1 MLLSQKGHELEVDP
15 AALHLGLVRASRVV
29 PSPQH
34 AEEEERLDL
43 TSSSPAFVSRVTKS
57 AAPRGCRE
65 RAAEERS
72 EHILGPR
79 RGRVSG
85 SVRDAIH
92 PRLLSQPLVHV
103 RSLAGDVRHLG
114 LGAKR
119 RVRALKRREGPPHR
133 LGKDKSHLGH
143 EQHGG
148 STEGYVDGPS
158 GLPRGVDLLAVG
170 DEPHALE
177 RSASEV
183 PVGKVLPPVEILP
196 GVGVERG
203 VVPVVVIVVR
213 HAHARVAPAVSLIAR
228 SQPFSSFPYSRVAH
242 STSLPPPPF
251 LLGDSKHESEA
262 PTETKVVVVVPVVFF
277 AFTAS
282 PPTRLFP
289 TPRQGPFPVGARPV
303 IGACQRTARP
313 SLPSPPPTSAVD
325 LPVVLA
331 VVLAVAAAA
340 LSPPPPVTPSAAA
353 AEGCARGAL
362 NLRVP
367 VAIVRPVRTRRAF
380 AFFLPPGLAVTGRVV
395 R

>member
-1 MLLSQKGHELEVDP
+1 M
-15 AALHLGLVRASRVV
+15 SRVV

-34 AEEEERLDL
+34 AKEEERLDL
-43 TSSSPAFVSRVTKS
+43 TSSSPAFVSRVAKS

-72 EHILGPR
+72 EHVLGPR
-79 RGRVSG
+79 RVRVMG
-85 SVRDAIH
+85 AMRDAIH
-92 PRLLSQPLVHV
+92 PRLLFQPLVHV

-119 RVRALKRREGPPHR
+119 RVRALKRRETPPHR

-148 STEGYVDGPS
+148 SPEGYVDGPS
-158 GLPRGVDLLAVG
+158 GLPRGVDPLAVG
-170 DEPHALE
+170 DEPRALE
-177 RSASEV
+177 RRASEV
-183 PVGKVLPPVEILP
+183 PVGKVTPPVEILP
-196 GVGVERG
+196 DVVGVERG

-213 HAHARVAPAVSLIAR
+213 HAHARVAPAVSLGGAPK
-228 SQPFSSFPYSRVAH
+228 PFSSFPYSRVAH

-251 LLGDSKHESEA
+251 LLGDAKHESEA
-262 PTETKVVVVVPVVFF
+262 PAETEVAVVVVPVF

-282 PPTRLFP
+282 SPPRLFP
-289 TPRQGPFPVGARPV
+289 TPRRGPFPVGARPV
-303 IGACQRTARP
+303 VGARRRTARP

-325 LPVVLA
+325 PPVVVA
-331 VVLAVAAAA
+331 VVAAAVAAAA
-340 LSPPPPVTPSAAA
+340 LFPPPPAPSAAA
-353 AEGCARGAL
+353 ERRARGAP

-367 VAIVRPVRTRRAF
+367 VAIVRPACTRGGF
-380 AFFLPPGLAVTGRVV
+380 LLPPGFTRGGPFV

>member
-1 MLLSQKGHELEVDP
+1 MPG
-15 AALHLGLVRASRVV
+15 
-29 PSPQH
+29 
-34 AEEEERLDL
+34 
-43 TSSSPAFVSRVTKS
+43 
-57 AAPRGCRE
+57 
-65 RAAEERS
+65 
-72 EHILGPR
+72 
-79 RGRVSG
+79 
-85 SVRDAIH
+85 
-92 PRLLSQPLVHV
+92 
-103 RSLAGDVRHLG
+103 
-114 LGAKR
+114 
-119 RVRALKRREGPPHR
+119 
-133 LGKDKSHLGH
+133 
-143 EQHGG
+143 
-148 STEGYVDGPS
+148 
-158 GLPRGVDLLAVG
+158 
-170 DEPHALE
+170 
-177 RSASEV
+177 
-183 PVGKVLPPVEILP
+183 GKVTPPVEILP
-196 GVGVERG
+196 DVVGVERG

-213 HAHARVAPAVSLIAR
+213 HAHARVAPAVSLRGAPK
-228 SQPFSSFPYSRVAH
+228 PFSSFPYSRVAH

-325 LPVVLA
+325 FPVVL
-331 VVLAVAAAA
+331 VVAAAA